1 MQNEK
6 LSREVLRVD
15 SFPRVIEASPVFPFS
30 CSLAWFRNLAVPASQ
45 PVSLSQQPHGL
56 HPARERT
63 VSRQRAHRGKE
74 RSPFL
79 GGLPLYSNQV
89 SAGRHREKDE
99 PREEHSDK
107 KSKDTRGEKI
117 KLKKKAVIRR
127 WRSRSV
133 PWFSH

>member
-99 PREEHSDK
+99 PREEHPDK
-107 KSKDTRGEKI
+107 KVKKI
-117 KLKKKAVIRR
+117 HGKKN
-127 WRSRSV
+127 
-133 PWFSH
+133 